1 MSAWIVSFVSQNLLW
16 PPMFGILW
24 SPSLRLKVRQRENL
38 LSIFVTHVWSADSV
52 VRCYLGVLLFIVNGW
67 NKSEAKGK
75 DYHYWF
81 AVICCVREAL
91 DALARSFSACVA
103 VCQSQ
108 AIGQTRAKSKHALN
122 ITFSHSLSGCLMF
135 ANSICCCDGCDWLLW
150 RCPIRNHH

>member
-1 MSAWIVSFVSQNLLW
+1 
-16 PPMFGILW
+16 MFGILW

-38 LSIFVTHVWSADSV
+38 LSIFVTHVWSTDSV

-91 DALARSFSACVA
+91 DSLARSFSACVA

-108 AIGQTRAKSKHALN
+108 AIGQTRAKSKHDFFKYYL
-122 ITFSHSLSGCLMF
+122 LSF
-135 ANSICCCDGCDWLLW
+135 FIWLSYVRKQHLLLRW
-150 RCPIRNHH
+150 L